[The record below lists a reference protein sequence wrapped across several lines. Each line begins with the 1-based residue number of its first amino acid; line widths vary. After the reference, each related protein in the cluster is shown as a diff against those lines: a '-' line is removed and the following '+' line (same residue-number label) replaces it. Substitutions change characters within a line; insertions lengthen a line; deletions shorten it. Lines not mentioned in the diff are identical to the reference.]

1 MENFDKSEIEKF
13 SSLADQWWDPSGKF
27 KPLHLINPLRA
38 DYISSK
44 VNLNS
49 KKILDVG
56 CGGGILAE
64 SLALKGAKVK
74 GIDLADGPLEVA
86 KIREQKR
93 KLGITYEKIET
104 SKLIKK
110 KEKFDVITCLEM
122 LEHVPD
128 PGKTVKECSELLN
141 NNGDIF
147 FSTINRNLK
156 AFTLAILGAEYV
168 LNILPKGTHDYE
180 KLIKPSELLT
190 YIDKGGLNFLEIK
203 GMTYIP
209 FFDIVKLSNDPSVNY
224 IIHARKE

>member
-44 VNLNS
+44 VNLKN

-64 SLALKGAKVK
+64 SLALNGANVK

-93 KLGITYEKIET
+93 NLGITYEKIET

-128 PGKTVKECSELLN
+128 PEKTVKECSELLN

-156 AFTLAILGAEYV
+156 AFTLAILGAEYI

-190 YIDKGGLNFLEIK
+190 YIDNGGLDFSEIK

-224 IIHARKE
+224 IIHARKK

>member
-44 VNLNS
+44 VNLKN

-64 SLALKGAKVK
+64 SLALKGGNVK

-93 KLGITYEKIET
+93 NLGITYEKIET

-128 PGKTVKECSELLN
+128 PEKTVKECSELLN

-156 AFTLAILGAEYV
+156 AFTLAILGAEYI

-180 KLIKPSELLT
+180 KLIKTSELLT
-190 YIDKGGLNFLEIK
+190 YIDKGGLDFSEIK

-224 IIHARKE
+224 IKLSL

>member
-44 VNLNS
+44 VNLKS

-93 KLGITYEKIET
+93 NLGITYEKIET

-128 PGKTVKECSELLN
+128 PEKTVKECSELLN

-156 AFTLAILGAEYV
+156 AFTLAILGAEYI

-180 KLIKPSELLT
+180 KLIKPSELLN
-190 YIDKGGLNFLEIK
+190 YIDKGGLDFLEIK

-224 IIHARKE
+224 IIHAQKK

>member
-1 MENFDKSEIEKF
+1 MENFDKSEIERF
-13 SSLADQWWDPSGKF
+13 SSLAEQWWDPSGKF

-44 VNLNS
+44 INLKN

-56 CGGGILAE
+56 CGGGILSE

-74 GIDLADGPLEVA
+74 GIDLAEGPLKVA
-86 KIREQKR
+86 KIREQKSN
-93 KLGITYEKIET
+93 LGITYEKIET

-128 PGKTVKECSELLN
+128 PEKTVKECSELLN
-141 NNGDIF
+141 DNGDIF

-156 AFTLAILGAEYV
+156 AFTLAILGAEYI

-190 YIDKGGLNFLEIK
+190 YIDKGGLDFC
-203 GMTYIP
+203 
-209 FFDIVKLSNDPSVNY
+209 
-224 IIHARKE
+224 

>member
-44 VNLNS
+44 VNLKN

-64 SLALKGAKVK
+64 SLALKGANVK

-93 KLGITYEKIET
+93 NLGITYEKIET

-128 PGKTVKECSELLN
+128 PEKTVKECSELLN

-156 AFTLAILGAEYV
+156 AFTLAILGAEYI

-190 YIDKGGLNFLEIK
+190 YIDKGGLDFSEIK
-203 GMTYIP
+203 GI
-209 FFDIVKLSNDPSVNY
+209 
-224 IIHARKE
+224 R

>member
-44 VNLNS
+44 VNLKN

-64 SLALKGAKVK
+64 SLALKGANVK

-93 KLGITYEKIET
+93 NLGITYEKIET

-128 PGKTVKECSELLN
+128 PEKTIKECSELLN

-156 AFTLAILGAEYV
+156 AFTLAILGAEYI

-190 YIDKGGLNFLEIK
+190 YIDNGGLDFSEIK

-224 IIHARKE
+224 IIHARKK

>member
-44 VNLNS
+44 VNLKN

-64 SLALKGAKVK
+64 SLALKGANVK

-93 KLGITYEKIET
+93 NLGITYEKIES

-128 PGKTVKECSELLN
+128 PEKTVKECSELLN

-156 AFTLAILGAEYV
+156 AFTLAILGAEYI

-180 KLIKPSELLT
+180 KLIKPSALFT
-190 YIDKGGLNFLEIK
+190 YIDKGGLDFSEIK
-203 GMTYIP
+203 GFLITSYSFSDDNVLIP
-209 FFDIVKLSNDPSVNY
+209 ETFLK
-224 IIHARKE
+224 

>member
-1 MENFDKSEIEKF
+1 M
-13 SSLADQWWDPSGKF
+13 
-27 KPLHLINPLRA
+27 
-38 DYISSK
+38 
-44 VNLNS
+44 
-49 KKILDVG
+49 
-56 CGGGILAE
+56 
-64 SLALKGAKVK
+64 K

-93 KLGITYEKIET
+93 NLGITYEKIET

-128 PGKTVKECSELLN
+128 PEKTVKECSELLN

-156 AFTLAILGAEYV
+156 AFTLAILGAEYI

-190 YIDKGGLNFLEIK
+190 YIDNGGLDFSEIK

-224 IIHARKE
+224 IIHARKK

>member
-44 VNLNS
+44 VNLKN

-64 SLALKGAKVK
+64 SLALKGGNVK

-93 KLGITYEKIET
+93 NLGITYEKIET

-128 PGKTVKECSELLN
+128 PEKTVKECSELLN

-156 AFTLAILGAEYV
+156 AFTLAILGAEYI

-190 YIDKGGLNFLEIK
+190 YIDKSGLEFSEIK

-224 IIHARKE
+224 IIHARKK

>member
-224 IIHARKE
+224 IIHARKK

>member
-44 VNLNS
+44 VNLKN

-64 SLALKGAKVK
+64 SLALKGANVK

-93 KLGITYEKIET
+93 NLGITYEKIET

-110 KEKFDVITCLEM
+110 KEKFVS
-122 LEHVPD
+122 
-128 PGKTVKECSELLN
+128 K
-141 NNGDIF
+141 
-147 FSTINRNLK
+147 
-156 AFTLAILGAEYV
+156 
-168 LNILPKGTHDYE
+168 
-180 KLIKPSELLT
+180 
-190 YIDKGGLNFLEIK
+190 
-203 GMTYIP
+203 
-209 FFDIVKLSNDPSVNY
+209 
-224 IIHARKE
+224 

>member
-1 MENFDKSEIEKF
+1 MENFDKSEIERF
-13 SSLADQWWDPSGKF
+13 SSLAEQWWDPSGKF

-44 VNLNS
+44 INLKN

-56 CGGGILAE
+56 CGGGILSE
-64 SLALKGAKVK
+64 SLALRGAKVK
-74 GIDLADGPLEVA
+74 GIDLAEGPLSVA

-93 KLGITYEKIET
+93 NLGITYEKIET

-110 KEKFDVITCLEM
+110 KEKFGVITCLEM

-128 PGKTVKECSELLN
+128 PEKTVKECSELLN
-141 NNGDIF
+141 DNGDIF

-156 AFTLAILGAEYV
+156 AFTLAILGAEYI

-190 YIDKGGLNFLEIK
+190 YINKSGLDFLEIK

-224 IIHARKE
+224 IIHARKK

>member
-44 VNLNS
+44 VNLKN

-64 SLALKGAKVK
+64 SLALKGANVK

-93 KLGITYEKIET
+93 NLGITYEKIET

-128 PGKTVKECSELLN
+128 PEKTVKECSELLN

-156 AFTLAILGAEYV
+156 AFTLAILGAEYI

-190 YIDKGGLNFLEIK
+190 YIDNGGLDFSEIK

-224 IIHARKE
+224 IIHARKK

>member
-44 VNLNS
+44 VNLKN

-64 SLALKGAKVK
+64 SLALKGARVK

-93 KLGITYEKIET
+93 NLGITYEKIET

-128 PGKTVKECSELLN
+128 PEKTVKECAQLLN

-156 AFTLAILGAEYV
+156 AFTLAILGAEYI

-180 KLIKPSELLT
+180 KLIKPSELLSF
-190 YIDKGGLNFLEIK
+190 IDKGGLDFAEIK

-224 IIHARKE
+224 IIHARKK

>member
-44 VNLNS
+44 VNLKN

-64 SLALKGAKVK
+64 SLAIKGGNVK

-93 KLGITYEKIET
+93 NLGITYEKIET

-128 PGKTVKECSELLN
+128 PEKTVKECSELLN

-156 AFTLAILGAEYV
+156 AFTLAILGAEYI
-168 LNILPKGTHDYE
+168 LNIHPKGTHDYE

-190 YIDKGGLNFLEIK
+190 YIDKGGLVFSEIK

-224 IIHARKE
+224 IIHARKK

>member
-44 VNLNS
+44 VNLKN

-64 SLALKGAKVK
+64 SLALKGANVK

-93 KLGITYEKIET
+93 NLGITYEKIET

-128 PGKTVKECSELLN
+128 PEKTVKECSELLN

-156 AFTLAILGAEYV
+156 AFTLAILGAEYI

-190 YIDKGGLNFLEIK
+190 YIDKGGLDFLEIK

-224 IIHARKE
+224 IIHARKK

>member
-1 MENFDKSEIEKF
+1 MENFDKSEIERF
-13 SSLADQWWDPSGKF
+13 SSLAEQWWDPSGKF

-44 VNLNS
+44 INLKN

-56 CGGGILAE
+56 CGGGILSE
-64 SLALKGAKVK
+64 SLALRGAKVK
-74 GIDLADGPLEVA
+74 GIDLAEGPLKVA
-86 KIREQKR
+86 KIREQKSN
-93 KLGITYEKIET
+93 LGITYEKIET

-110 KEKFDVITCLEM
+110 KEKFGVITCLEM

-128 PGKTVKECSELLN
+128 PEKTVKECSELLN
-141 NNGDIF
+141 DNGDIF

-156 AFTLAILGAEYV
+156 AFTLAILGAEYI

-190 YIDKGGLNFLEIK
+190 YINKSGLDFLEIK

-224 IIHARKE
+224 IIHARKK